1 MNLTGPF
8 GFWDEV
14 ENGMPNNIKIT
25 GETNIVWHFTY
36 CLANTLQIIIGDLRS
51 PSGES
56 RNNPMEIKKTLR
68 DFPKGS

>member
-1 MNLTGPF
+1 MGNSL
-8 GFWDEV
+8 
-14 ENGMPNNIKIT
+14 PNNIKIT
-25 GETNIVWHFTY
+25 GETNIVWHFTE
-36 CLANTLQIIIGDLRS
+36 CGGFTLQIIIGDLRS